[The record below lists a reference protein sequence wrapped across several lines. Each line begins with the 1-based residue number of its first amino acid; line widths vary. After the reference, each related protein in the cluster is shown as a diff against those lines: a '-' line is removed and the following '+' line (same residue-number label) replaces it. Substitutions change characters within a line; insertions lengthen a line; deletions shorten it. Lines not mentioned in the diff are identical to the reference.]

1 MAELKVLTRDVGRS
15 GVVPTAGSQVTVDGK
30 KIDRVQS
37 VALEAEPL
45 GLWTL
50 TIKVQVDPNTL
61 FGVLPP
67 NEPLAMR

>member
-1 MAELKVLTRDVGRS
+1 MAELKILTRDAGRS
-15 GVVPTAGSQVTVDGK
+15 GVVPAAGSQITVDGN

-50 TIKVQVDPNTL
+50 TIKVQVDPNSL
-61 FGVLPP
+61 FGSLPS
-67 NEPLAMR
+67 EQAA